1 MVDDEEDKEIFD
13 ETELD
18 KARVSKARTLRSKRR
33 LYSSKRD
40 SKRKTCKYTIK
51 LYDCEY
57 ELLKDQAKQ
66 FNITLQRL
74 LDFFL
79 LDGFLKKDP
88 RIIDFL
94 DDCIKIQDQNF
105 DKTRAEI
112 DRFSVLDLQTLI
124 EKIERG

>member
-1 MVDDEEDKEIFD
+1 MIGDEEEIFD
-13 ETELD
+13 EKELD
-18 KARVSKARTLRSKRR
+18 KIRVSKARTLRSKRK

-40 SKRKTCKYTIK
+40 SQRKTCKYTIK
-51 LYDCEY
+51 MYDCEY

-66 FNITLQRL
+66 FNISLQRL

-94 DDCIKIQDQNF
+94 DDCIKIQSQNF
-105 DKTRAEI
+105 DKARGEI